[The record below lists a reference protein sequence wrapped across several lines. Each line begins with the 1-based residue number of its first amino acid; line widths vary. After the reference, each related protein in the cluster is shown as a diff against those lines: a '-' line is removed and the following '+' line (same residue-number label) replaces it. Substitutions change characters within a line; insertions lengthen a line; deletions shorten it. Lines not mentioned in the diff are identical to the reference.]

1 MSEQSNVVSILS
13 HPKNAGKEFTKNPE
27 DVENRLISL
36 MLGTIDDIME
46 FLLPLI
52 ISTLAE
58 VGIDATDEKLEH
70 LEDTLES
77 IMMEHYGLPDEL
89 SLFLTEYNS
98 FKQDLFTMITDE
110 EEVVEEQ

>member
-36 MLGTIDDIME
+36 KLGTIDDIME

-58 VGIDATDEKLEH
+58 VGIDATDEKLDH
-70 LEDTLES
+70 LEDVLES
-77 IMMEHYGLPDEL
+77 IMMEHYSLPDSL
-89 SLFLTEYNS
+89 TLFLKEYNE
-98 FKQDLFTMITDE
+98 FREDLFQIISDG
-110 EEVVEEQ
+110 EEVAEQ